1 MAAHG
6 ALPGPDE
13 EPRVSVSTL
22 ATSAASQ
29 RPRCSPTAEPVLE
42 VTDSEALTWFD
53 VADTMSKALGRP
65 ITHYPTPPDV
75 IRQVMLGMGRP
86 AWLVEHMLKLA
97 AFLREP
103 KAAEV
108 TTPWGESPAGQPP
121 PWASSSPTSRPPS
134 LRPLKTIALDSRHA
148 RSAETTR
155 SGPHA
160 LLHR

>member
-1 MAAHG
+1 M
-6 ALPGPDE
+6 
-13 EPRVSVSTL
+13 
-22 ATSAASQ
+22 
-29 RPRCSPTAEPVLE
+29 LE

-148 RSAETTR
+148 RSAKPREADLTPSCTVSPRLCMARPCSRSERFATR
-155 SGPHA
+155 FPQPIHSH
-160 LLHR
+160 